1 MASVCTWAQEAPAV
15 ISAPTKAVAGELNE
29 AQKAEVDTFLRSCAH
44 RLTAGTTASA
54 PASNPAVDKRRK
66 DLTAVR
72 NDMAASYAVDNGA
85 GYKRYYAQSADTNFA
100 APCLTSPDPV
110 VQVTA
115 AIALTR
121 IRQPEIAPALDRML
135 ASPTLAVRYQGL
147 KAYIAIREAVLS
159 SSNEARDRMMNGL
172 LAVGDKETSGVVLAT
187 LYEALDLSGVANV
200 SDQVLRQLRPR
211 ARVAVTNG
219 LRRSVPAIR
228 RGDAEMA
235 QSVTRGTRTVLD
247 SIADISKNERTD
259 LLQVMA
265 DLMKNAAVTHQELS
279 RTLSDARGLQRDK
292 MEEMV
297 QDYAA
302 AMIELERVMGQ
313 IINRPETPVAES
325 LRQKPQ
331 SPEKVMLA
339 VNDLVGTAGEGGT
352 AGKLAGEGIH
362 PPVVLSEG
370 PTLPKPLPA
379 NPLQPRKPT
388 SVPAS
393 SPAQPG
399 AALPGG

>member
-1 MASVCTWAQEAPAV
+1 
-15 ISAPTKAVAGELNE
+15 
-29 AQKAEVDTFLRSCAH
+29 
-44 RLTAGTTASA
+44 
-54 PASNPAVDKRRK
+54 
-66 DLTAVR
+66 
-72 NDMAASYAVDNGA
+72 
-85 GYKRYYAQSADTNFA
+85 
-100 APCLTSPDPV
+100 
-110 VQVTA
+110 
-115 AIALTR
+115 
-121 IRQPEIAPALDRML
+121 
-135 ASPTLAVRYQGL
+135 
-147 KAYIAIREAVLS
+147 
-159 SSNEARDRMMNGL
+159 
-172 LAVGDKETSGVVLAT
+172 
-187 LYEALDLSGVANV
+187 
-200 SDQVLRQLRPR
+200 
-211 ARVAVTNG
+211 
-219 LRRSVPAIR
+219 
-228 RGDAEMA
+228 
-235 QSVTRGTRTVLD
+235 
-247 SIADISKNERTD
+247 
-259 LLQVMA
+259 MA